1 MKELI
6 LNVYDIDNNKL
17 IEKSR
22 SHEETLYIED
32 SIFNEL
38 DILTAVENV
47 EMDDCDVGPLPCIAN
62 NAWDRL
68 IDNCNNAAIN
78 YCKNVSNLKD
88 YNLKVSMLSS
98 LQQIL
103 DVRYLLKKQLT
114 LQKYH
119 DSDYFKAKRITR
131 RVVIEVIL

>member
-6 LNVYDIDNNKL
+6 LEVYDYDIDNNKL
-17 IEKSR
+17 IENSR
-22 SHEETLYIED
+22 CHEDTLYIED
-32 SIFNEL
+32 SIFDEL

-47 EMDDCDVGPLPCIAN
+47 EMDCDDGPLPCIAN
-62 NAWDRL
+62 SAWDKL
-68 IDNCNNAAIN
+68 LNNCNDIAIK

-88 YNLKVSMLSS
+88 YNLKVSMLTN

-103 DVRYLLKKQLT
+103 DVRYLLKKQLA

-119 DSDYFKAKRITR
+119 DGDYFKVK
-131 RVVIEVIL
+131 RVVIEVL

>member
-6 LNVYDIDNNKL
+6 LDVYDYDIDNNKL

-38 DILTAVENV
+38 GILTSVENV
-47 EMDDCDVGPLPCIAN
+47 EMDCDDGPLPCIAN
-62 NAWDRL
+62 SAWDRL
-68 IDNCNNAAIN
+68 IDECNNTAIR
-78 YCKNVSNLKD
+78 YCKNISNLKD

-119 DSDYFKAKRITR
+119 DGDYFKIK
-131 RVVIEVIL
+131 RVVIEVL